1 MTPRAAVLVIVS
13 GVVACVAATP
23 ESNQAAARRFYE
35 EVWFAHKVD
44 AVDELFAPE
53 FLNHDPRDP
62 DAQAR
67 IEGRKLPRAALKDL
81 ARQQAAGSGRIDF
94 QVASGERVVTR
105 WLWTRPLTGWW
116 ERMVSGRDRVEIVV
130 VQILRFGEDGRIAEV
145 WNHRDDQGV
154 EEQMRLTGLYYFE
167 GVLFGAVLALVL
179 SRLLRR
185 NKPWPSSQSNTAS

>member
-1 MTPRAAVLVIVS
+1 MLS
-13 GVVACVAATP
+13 GVVAACVAATP
-23 ESNQAAARRFYE
+23 EFNRAAARRFYE

-53 FLNHDPRDP
+53 FLNHEPRDP
-62 DAQAR
+62 DAKAR
-67 IEGRKLPRAALKDL
+67 VEGRKLPREAQKEL

-94 QVASGERVVTR
+94 QVASGDRVVTR
-105 WLWTRPLTGWW
+105 WTWTMPLTGWW
-116 ERMVSGRDRVEIVV
+116 ERLVSGRDRIEIAA

-167 GVLFGAVLALVL
+167 GVLFGAVLALVV
-179 SRLLRR
+179 SRLIRR